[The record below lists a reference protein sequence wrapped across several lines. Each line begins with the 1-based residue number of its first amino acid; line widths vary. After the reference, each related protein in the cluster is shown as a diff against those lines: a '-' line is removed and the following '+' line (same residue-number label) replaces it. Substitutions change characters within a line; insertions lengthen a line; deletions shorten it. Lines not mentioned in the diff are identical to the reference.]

1 MTLARNGK
9 RILVVSKT
17 GGEKKMATVKM
28 FKGNIIADIYD
39 SEETI
44 AQAKKD
50 GYLPVEEES
59 KAKKTESDESE
70 VKIEKKTRTARQ

>member
-1 MTLARNGK
+1 
-9 RILVVSKT
+9 
-17 GGEKKMATVKM
+17 MATVKM

-50 GYLPVEEES
+50 GYLFVEEEP
-59 KAKKTESDESE
+59 KPKKTESDESE
-70 VKIEKKTRTARQ
+70 KTTVKKTSRQ

>member
-1 MTLARNGK
+1 
-9 RILVVSKT
+9 
-17 GGEKKMATVKM
+17 MATVKM

-50 GYLPVEEES
+50 GYLPVEEEP
-59 KAKKTESDESE
+59 KKEKVDESDSDEIKETATKQGS
-70 VKIEKKTRTARQ
+70 RTARQ

>member
-1 MTLARNGK
+1 
-9 RILVVSKT
+9 
-17 GGEKKMATVKM
+17 MATVKM

-50 GYLPVEEES
+50 GYLPVEEEPKS
-59 KAKKTESDESE
+59 KKVESDESE
-70 VKIEKKTRTARQ
+70 KTTVKKTSRQ

>member
-1 MTLARNGK
+1 
-9 RILVVSKT
+9 
-17 GGEKKMATVKM
+17 MATVKM

-50 GYLPVEEES
+50 GYLPVEEEPKS
-59 KAKKTESDESE
+59 KKVESDESE
-70 VKIEKKTRTARQ
+70 KTNVKKTSRQ